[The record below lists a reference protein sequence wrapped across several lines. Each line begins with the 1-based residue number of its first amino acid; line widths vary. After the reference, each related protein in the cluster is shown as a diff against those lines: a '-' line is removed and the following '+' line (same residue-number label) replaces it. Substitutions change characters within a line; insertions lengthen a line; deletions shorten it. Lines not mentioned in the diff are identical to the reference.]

1 MRRLLRALR
10 HAANHP
16 DPAIALAEAWVADP
30 HRGSPLRAPTA
41 RSARSNLG
49 PRDLDEF
56 DRLIT
61 WLTSPTARARAF
73 PGNDAIDDQIVAL
86 YADADAPRRAEIR
99 EHLAAMLDAPAA
111 RPAEVNH
118 GRRNA
123 TTELDHA
130 LRLAGRIPVP
140 RARERLLCDL
150 TSPRRVPSN
159 GDDNA
164 PAAATRLRTD
174 HNARAAQVI
183 RALGRLGD
191 AELRTVFVALI
202 ERYAPLTLWD
212 PAAMPILHQAGWALC
227 RLDSQA
233 FTGELPFSL
242 QADPLFLQDVTA
254 EPAVRPVVE
263 RWLGTLPSERAALL
277 RPHVASAAVA
287 AAAQSA

>member
-30 HRGSPLRAPTA
+30 HRGSSLRAPTA

-49 PRDLDEF
+49 PCDLDEF

-99 EHLAAMLDAPAA
+99 EHLAAMLDHPVE
-111 RPAEVNH
+111 RPAVNH
-118 GRRNA
+118 GRRGA
-123 TTELDHA
+123 TTGFDHA

-164 PAAATRLRTD
+164 RPVATRLRTD

-202 ERYAPLTLWD
+202 ERHAPLTLWD
-212 PAAMPILHQAGWALC
+212 SSTMPILHQAGWALC
-227 RLDSQA
+227 RLDPHA

-263 RWLGTLPSERAALL
+263 KWLGTLPSERAALL
-277 RPHVASAAVA
+277 RPHMASDVAKP
-287 AAAQSA
+287 AQSA